1 MRRTARRLCIA
12 AGCLCVAL
20 SATTFASNVAASLP
34 PDPSRKQTPLG
45 HASMATMLSLMG
57 TTMKMRLPYG
67 IQPGTGTY
75 DLLSDATYWRESGN
89 WNWGVTAVGRF
100 HPDEYA
106 QDDSVGA
113 EVILPVYQNLNGQP
127 LDGNWIVWAGRRK
140 GFSL

>member
-34 PDPSRKQTPLG
+34 PDPSRKQTPLD
-45 HASMATMLSLMG
+45 HAPMATMLSLMG
-57 TTMKMRLPYG
+57 TTMK
-67 IQPGTGTY
+67 
-75 DLLSDATYWRESGN
+75 
-89 WNWGVTAVGRF
+89 
-100 HPDEYA
+100 
-106 QDDSVGA
+106 
-113 EVILPVYQNLNGQP
+113 ILPVYQNLNGQP